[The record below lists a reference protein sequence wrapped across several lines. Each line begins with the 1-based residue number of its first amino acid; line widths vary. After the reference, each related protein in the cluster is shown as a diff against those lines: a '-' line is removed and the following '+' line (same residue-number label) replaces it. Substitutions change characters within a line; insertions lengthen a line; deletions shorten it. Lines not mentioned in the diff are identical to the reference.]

1 MTDEKTKTT
10 EESIRNIL
18 NDLGCDDKDKIK
30 IAVNRI
36 DLLIRVI
43 LRTER
48 LKADYKNM
56 RYKKGLNNYY

>member
-1 MTDEKTKTT
+1 VTDEKTKTT

-18 NDLGCDDKDKIK
+18 NDLGCDDNKIK